1 MKGIIVSGTAR
12 SGKSF
17 LVKNIKENK
26 HLITY
31 KVDLLL
37 IQSLRY
43 KRPKNNNQLQYSL
56 TKYAQ
61 KTRYIDAKKKTALL
75 FNRNLFK
82 NLLIESSMKEL
93 KIFPQYIIEL
103 IEKVTSNKKMDCCRL
118 TC

>member
-43 KRPKNNNQLQYSL
+43 KRPKNSITENKRKIVVFLG
-56 TKYAQ
+56 T
-61 KTRYIDAKKKTALL
+61 TIF
-75 FNRNLFK
+75 FN
-82 NLLIESSMKEL
+82 E
-93 KIFPQYIIEL
+93 
-103 IEKVTSNKKMDCCRL
+103 
-118 TC
+118 

>member
-61 KTRYIDAKKKTALL
+61 KTRYIDAKKKKLL
-75 FNRNLFK
+75 YFSIEIYLK
-82 NLLIESSMKEL
+82 MLLIESSMKEQKSFHNIL
-93 KIFPQYIIEL
+93 L
-103 IEKVTSNKKMDCCRL
+103 S
-118 TC
+118 